1 MHPMKLIT
9 YTMLIGVATLMA
21 LGGIGFYVGY
31 SVGRGNLA
39 EMKEFVLKSMSPENA
54 AALSEALKAQTAAR
68 QGSAPGP
75 AAEVNLA
82 PVIEEI
88 RSMSAQI
95 GRLEQSAGAGGN
107 PRVIEKIKEDPK
119 LKEDL
124 VALTQ
129 KLAQTTDQYNTCTRD
144 LGMMRIKLDAQ
155 SGTAGAQP
163 QQRVAATSPTQ
174 RPNADPNSVVLY
186 DNVLLKR
193 DQNKVYSDVDVS
205 LSLQSV
211 ASRSARVV
219 VNQQSLAI
227 SFGERKIIQHRDVT
241 CELQLMETDLDV
253 TQARVNIACKR

>member
-9 YTMLIGVATLMA
+9 YTMLIGVATLIA
-21 LGGIGFYVGY
+21 LGGAGFYIGY
-31 SVGRGNLA
+31 SIGRGDLT

-54 AALSEALKAQTAAR
+54 AALNEALKT
-68 QGSAPGP
+68 QGGKSSSGGVS
-75 AAEVNLA
+75 EVSLA

-88 RSMSAQI
+88 RNMSAQI
-95 GRLEQSAGAGGN
+95 GRLEQSQAAGGSG
-107 PRVIEKIKEDPK
+107 PKVIEKIKEDPK

-124 VALTQ
+124 AALMQ
-129 KLAQTTDQYNTCTRD
+129 KLNQTTEQYNTCTRD
-144 LGMMRIKLDAQ
+144 LSMAKAKLEVHAANGQ
-155 SGTAGAQP
+155 A
-163 QQRVAATSPTQ
+163 QQRTALTQPRSGAERDAA
-174 RPNADPNSVVLY
+174 SVVLY

-193 DQNKVYSDVDVS
+193 EQNKVYNDVDVS

-219 VNQQSLAI
+219 VNQQALQIA
-227 SFGERKIIQHRDVT
+227 FGERKIIQHRDVT